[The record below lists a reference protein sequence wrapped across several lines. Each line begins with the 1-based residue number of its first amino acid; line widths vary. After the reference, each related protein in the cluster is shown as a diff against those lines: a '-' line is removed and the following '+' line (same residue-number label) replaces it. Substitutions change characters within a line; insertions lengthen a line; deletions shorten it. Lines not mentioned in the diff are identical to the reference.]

1 MAAEEQVDEGSE
13 EAIEDLEAPAES
25 QDGVARRRRTRVR
38 RPLNGV
44 SEATCKYTEGN
55 CTQMSHH
62 ILVMEQ

>member
-1 MAAEEQVDEGSE
+1 MAAEEQVNEGME

-25 QDGVARRRRTRVR
+25 QGNVAGGAEPGCGVPSMVC
-38 RPLNGV
+38 